1 MKGKC
6 YHLSS
11 TPWPSWLAL
20 QTCTQPAIAVVPYP
34 ARQDTVVNGQ
44 TCPSE
49 EQGRMIRNQIS
60 SELLTIISQ
69 LSFCGGD
76 PGWTRIAFLNM
87 TDTSDSCPSPWF
99 QVQDFTRSCRKS
111 MPRTAGCASV
121 FYNTSGSSYNR
132 VCGRILGY
140 QHGLTQ
146 AFIDSALSIDDVYVD
161 GVSITH
167 GSPRQHIWTFAA
179 GRAETNYLN
188 YSCPCVDGSTNGPN
202 VPAFVG
208 QNYFCEAGVRTWN
221 ESMFFADD
229 PLWDGQ
235 GCGPTSSCCTFN
247 SPPWFRV
254 QLPSTTSDAIEVR
267 LCHEY
272 FQVQS
277 EQRAP
282 IELMELYIK

>member
-1 MKGKC
+1 MIMLPFQL
-6 YHLSS
+6 YTLAFMAY
-11 TPWPSWLAL
+11 AL
-20 QTCTQPAIAVVPYP
+20 QTQPALAAVSYP
-34 ARQDTVVNGQ
+34 ARVLEDQ

-49 EQGRMIRNQIS
+49 DQRQVIHSQID
-60 SELLTIISQ
+60 SELRTIISQ
-69 LSFCGGD
+69 LYPCGD

-87 TDTSDSCPSPWF
+87 TDTSNSCPSPWF
-99 QVQDFTRSCRKS
+99 QVQEFTRSCRKS
-111 MPRTAGCASV
+111 RPNTAGCASV
-121 FYNTSGSSYNR
+121 FYNTSGNSYNR

-140 QHGLTQ
+140 QQGLTQ
-146 AFIDSALSIDDVYVD
+146 AFINSAISIDDVYVD

-188 YSCPCVDGSTNGPN
+188 YSCPCVDGSTNGAN
-202 VPAFVG
+202 IPAFVG

-221 ESMFFADD
+221 EIMFFAED

-254 QLPSTTSDAIEVR
+254 QLPSTTSDTIEVR
-267 LCHEY
+267 LCHEVL
-272 FQVQS
+272 QVQS
-277 EQRAP
+277 AQRVP